1 MIDPGYFSEFS
12 LASKAIH
19 GYKKPEDAFR
29 AVAFPIYQTSTIQ
42 NPALGSDIRYSYS
55 RCANPTRAYLEDT
68 IARLEGGRAGFAFS
82 TGLAAVLAVFSLL
95 KSGDHVVISDD
106 VYGGTYRQISELW
119 ENLGIAFDAVDIGDT
134 DAVCAC
140 IRPNTRLIYAE
151 TPTNPMMKVADI
163 AALAD
168 IAHKNHA
175 LLAVDN
181 TFLTPVFARPLEH
194 GADIVLHSGTKYLS
208 GHHDTMA
215 GLVVA
220 NDEKIIDRLSLI
232 ERTEG
237 TGLSPFDCFLVLRGL
252 KTLELRMKRHEENAG
267 KVAAWL
273 QNNPNVEKVYY
284 VGLPEHPSYDVTC
297 RQCDGFGGMLS
308 FRLSDARL
316 AEKVL
321 CGGKLIM
328 FAESLGGADTLITY
342 PLTQTHASV
351 PKALRDRLGIDERL
365 IRLSV
370 GIEPAEDILADLERT
385 LGASAV

>member
-1 MIDPGYFSEFS
+1 
-12 LASKAIH
+12 
-19 GYKKPEDAFR
+19 
-29 AVAFPIYQTSTIQ
+29 
-42 NPALGSDIRYSYS
+42 
-55 RCANPTRAYLEDT
+55 
-68 IARLEGGRAGFAFS
+68 
-82 TGLAAVLAVFSLL
+82 
-95 KSGDHVVISDD
+95 
-106 VYGGTYRQISELW
+106 
-119 ENLGIAFDAVDIGDT
+119 
-134 DAVCAC
+134 
-140 IRPNTRLIYAE
+140 
-151 TPTNPMMKVADI
+151 
-163 AALAD
+163 
-168 IAHKNHA
+168 
-175 LLAVDN
+175 
-181 TFLTPVFARPLEH
+181 
-194 GADIVLHSGTKYLS
+194 
-208 GHHDTMA
+208 
-215 GLVVA
+215 
-220 NDEKIIDRLSLI
+220 
-232 ERTEG
+232 
-237 TGLSPFDCFLVLRGL
+237 
-252 KTLELRMKRHEENAG
+252 MKRHEENAG

>member
-1 MIDPGYFSEFS
+1 M
-12 LASKAIH
+12 
-19 GYKKPEDAFR
+19 
-29 AVAFPIYQTSTIQ
+29 
-42 NPALGSDIRYSYS
+42 
-55 RCANPTRAYLEDT
+55 
-68 IARLEGGRAGFAFS
+68 EGGRAGFAFS

-220 NDEKIIDRLSLI
+220 NDEKVIDRLSLI

-351 PKALRDRLGIDERL
+351 PKALRDRLGIDEHL

>member
-29 AVAFPIYQTSTIQ
+29 AVAFPIYQTSTFQ
-42 NPALGSDIRYSYS
+42 NPVLGSDIRYSYS

-68 IARLEGGRAGFAFS
+68 IALLEGGRAGFAFS

-220 NDEKIIDRLSLI
+220 NDEKVIDRLSLI

-351 PKALRDRLGIDERL
+351 PKALRDRLGIDEHL